1 VEDDDKKD
9 EDDKED
15 LTDDEK
21 AEKQFKQMVEMA
33 DRSLDRFNSSA
44 SAEVRD
50 AAIAEF
56 IETGVLNHE
65 TAQVD
70 EVETAMVEAA
80 FALHAEREVFKP
92 LGLTSAQYST
102 YVDEAD
108 MPALRRALVA
118 GDWGTLHRHAQAVAA
133 HIAQHGDS
141 NADLY

>member
-1 VEDDDKKD
+1 MDDDGTKDDDKD
-9 EDDKED
+9 ETE
-15 LTDDEK
+15 DEK
-21 AEKQFKQMVEMA
+21 AERQFNEMVAMA
-33 DRSLDRFNSSA
+33 DRSLNRFNSGP
-44 SAEVRD
+44 AEVRD
-50 AAIAEF
+50 ATIAEY
-56 IETGVLNHE
+56 IETGVLNPE

-70 EVETAMVEAA
+70 EIETTMVEAA

>member
-1 VEDDDKKD
+1 
-9 EDDKED
+9 
-15 LTDDEK
+15 
-21 AEKQFKQMVEMA
+21 MVEMA

-102 YVDEAD
+102 YIDEAD

>member
-1 VEDDDKKD
+1 
-9 EDDKED
+9 
-15 LTDDEK
+15 
-21 AEKQFKQMVEMA
+21 M
-33 DRSLDRFNSSA
+33 
-44 SAEVRD
+44 RD

-56 IETGVLNHE
+56 IETGVLNPE
-65 TAQVD
+65 IAQVD

-141 NADLY
+141 NADPY